1 MSAPPSTEQRELQ
14 LVESVEFKILG
25 VANKEDK
32 LHQLLQRYLAPLI
45 LKAASEHASVR
56 ARIIQIL
63 ARLKTFIQPPEII
76 LPVKALLQQYKS
88 NDSLIIKQL
97 DLSFVMHSLDRLD
110 IDDKRDLISIALAGF
125 AKDEG
130 QPRAAL
136 MFHIILR
143 LLLDVRIPPRGSTED
158 EAFRSSLGLTD
169 DADAQYLARNLG
181 IFLRLRMPAIIS
193 PLGQANP
200 ALSST
205 ELAMFPVDSPEI
217 DKIFNRITEL
227 KLKII
232 TFLASGAFK
241 DEERFLPALY
251 AASGVDNRVSSTAEE
266 ILKRSTVS
274 LEDESLIKSL
284 FLAHSQLPAPYR
296 ARILAV
302 LSRSTL
308 ATTMSDNIMA
318 VVNLDFLPQS
328 SMQPASALERT
339 KLHKSLFQFLS
350 WVAQIGP
357 SKANFT
363 IGTPLIK
370 AMRSYIEGQG
380 WPAPA
385 QTSKDDDALRSRAY
399 ETIGMVARSADMP
412 FEERF
417 DLGAWLFRSLSE
429 DNTAEAVVNIDGALS
444 SLTAA
449 IPANIG
455 GENDELKRMLLS
467 YMALSDE
474 PPAVRSTRHAAVKWA
489 NQCLPFSDVVGRWI
503 DILAIAGRQNERNDV
518 IEQGHKGLDPW
529 TYYAH
534 MDIKPQLP
542 DWKEMTM
549 TLFDSHIH
557 PEVDLQQEGRSH
569 NGNLP
574 DSPVFRNFQGT
585 RILAFPVTLRYI
597 KQMMLLTALG
607 DFEVKPDW
615 IQILDAQITTD
626 IDTRDK
632 VRAYLRSVD
641 SAYLVYYLRTCL
653 SGAFIEGSPI
663 VEECLRCF
671 VQVAAWTPGGPVG
684 YLTDVSTNLLPLI
697 KSNNK
702 EIRSLAA
709 KAFGILVAHPSNSSE
724 SVGNWI
730 TTLMA
735 LFANA
740 ESAIGAEA
748 NAAEGAL
755 LAFGHLLSR
764 SVYYDRTFPE
774 PTEYP
779 YNFLLKDGVPASLN
793 EAALETFSQL
803 WMAKL
808 AIPSTEGGD
817 FSVDKVINK
826 LASDAKKANERAIGA
841 LGSLAMG
848 LEQDTVADST
858 TTESFPG
865 SLGEILKH
873 LFSLHETKRVE
884 VQFTVGDAIT
894 SAVARW
900 ESNSVKLKMDVE
912 ARGVTF
918 RTTARGDWVDRV
930 IQKLLQDCKATKPAL
945 LKASGIWLF
954 SMVQFGS
961 HLSQVQ
967 DRLREA
973 QTAFMR
979 LLSARDELV
988 QETAS
993 RGLSLVYDRGDAGL
1007 KAALVKDLVSAF
1019 TGNAT
1024 QLKVEQDTEL
1034 FEPGA
1039 LPTGE
1044 GGSVTSYKDI
1054 VSLANEVGDQ
1064 RLVYKFM
1071 SLAANAA
1078 TWSTRSAFGRFGL
1091 SNILSE
1097 SEVDPKLYPKLY
1109 RYRFDPNGN
1118 VQRSMDDIWKAL
1130 VKDSNATIEA
1140 HFDAIVQDL
1149 LKSILG
1155 KEWRVREASCAAI
1168 SDLIQGRP
1176 FPQYE
1181 KYYRDIWTNALK
1193 VLDDVKGSVR
1203 EAALKLCMT
1212 LSNTLVRQLEE
1223 GNHVSAAQ
1231 AMMKEALPFLLSDKG
1246 VESSVQDV
1254 QLFATITVMKIAK
1267 HGGKVLKPFISSMI
1281 PQLLG
1286 LLSTIEPE
1294 QINYAYQRAGEAR
1307 RDKIDKLRSQMV
1319 NQSPISEAIENCLR
1333 FIDADVMT
1341 EFAPKFESTIKTAI
1355 GMPTK
1360 IGCSRVITTLAT
1372 SHSSDIQSIAG
1383 KLLHILEKQTMDR
1396 NDEVSQAYARAAA
1409 YMIRAAPD
1417 ASKVRFCEKFVDMYF
1432 QAEDESRR
1440 QKVAD
1445 VIVSMAKVSPDHFT
1459 AQETI
1464 LLPFVY
1470 LGAHDIDEYTE
1481 KVFKEVWD
1489 QHAGSSRTV
1498 TRYVREIVTLVD
1510 RCLETAQW
1518 ALRHTGAFTVAAMA
1532 ADVAAASESTG
1543 SIDESN
1549 AKAIWPAFDK
1559 ALALKTFA
1567 GKEKLLQSYPKFVE
1581 RGEAIWKSDSAAS
1594 AQMKKIA
1601 IREAKRNNDEY
1612 RPHAFEC
1619 LWKFA
1624 RARPDLD
1631 MLKDIAD
1638 ITTPYLDDFKDEDKM
1653 DLDAKEHQK
1662 EDILSKT
1669 TKSAFEA
1676 IARGYAR
1683 STSTDIRI
1691 ALRDIITMLEP
1702 YLSHAKFGFIK
1713 REVWYGCVHDLMGDA
1728 IKFTSAMDPPSSPCG
1743 GSQVVASYVNSL
1755 DIEQG
1760 ETGNEPQRLDRIKAL
1775 SKIVDARNKG
1785 VFGAAELPASLESA
1799 IQGAVKEERSLD
1811 VQKAWRGLLEEVK
1824 QSRG

>member
-1 MSAPPSTEQRELQ
+1 MSAASTEQRELQ

-32 LHQLLQRYLAPLI
+32 LHELLQRYLAPLI

-63 ARLKTFIQPPEII
+63 ARLKTFIQSPEIV

-88 NDSLIIKQL
+88 NDSVVIKQL
-97 DLSFVMHSLDRLD
+97 DLSFVMHSLDRLEVHD
-110 IDDKRDLISIALAGF
+110 RRELIPIALAGF
-125 AKDEG
+125 AKDERW
-130 QPRAAL
+130 PRAAT
-136 MFHIILR
+136 MFNIILR

-158 EAFRSSLGLTD
+158 AAFRSSLGLTD
-169 DADAQYLARNLG
+169 DADAQFLARALG
-181 IFLRLRMPAIIS
+181 IFLRLRTPSGDLSLAQS
-193 PLGQANP
+193 NP
-200 ALSST
+200 ALSPT
-205 ELAMFPVDSPEI
+205 EIGLFPAESPDN
-217 DKIFNRITEL
+217 DKIFRRITEL
-227 KLKII
+227 KSKII
-232 TFLASGAFK
+232 TLLASGAFT
-241 DEERFLPALY
+241 DEERFLPALF
-251 AASGVDNRVSSTAEE
+251 AASGFDNRVASTAEE
-266 ILKRSTVS
+266 IIKRSTVS
-274 LEDESLIKSL
+274 VEDESLVKRL

-296 ARILAV
+296 TRILAI

-308 ATTMSDNIMA
+308 ATAMSDNIMA
-318 VVNLDFLPQS
+318 VVDLDFLPQGP
-328 SMQPASALERT
+328 MQPASALERT
-339 KLHKSLFQFLS
+339 KLHKSLFQFLA

-357 SKANFT
+357 SKSAFT
-363 IGTPLIK
+363 IGAPLIQ
-370 AMRSYIEGQG
+370 AMRSYIQGQG
-380 WPAPA
+380 WPIPE
-385 QTSKDDDALRSRAY
+385 QTSNDDVALRSRAY

-412 FEERF
+412 VEERS

-429 DNTAEAVVNIDGALS
+429 DGTAEAVVNIDGALS

-449 IPANIG
+449 IPASTGAGN
-455 GENDELKRMLLS
+455 EELKLMLLK
-467 YMALSDE
+467 YMSLADE

-489 NQCLPFSDVVGRWI
+489 NQCLPFSDVLGRWI

-534 MDIKPQLP
+534 MDTKPQLP
-542 DWKEMTM
+542 DWKDMTM
-549 TLFDSHIH
+549 TLFGSEIH
-557 PEVDLQQEGRSH
+557 PQGPVEQGASSH
-569 NGNLP
+569 KTTNLP
-574 DSPVFRNFQGT
+574 DDVVFQNFQGS
-585 RILAFPVTLRYI
+585 RILAFPVALRYI
-597 KQMMLLTALG
+597 KQMMLLTALD

-615 IQILDAQITTD
+615 MQILDAQITAD
-626 IDTRDK
+626 VDTRDK
-632 VRAYLRSVD
+632 LRAYLRSVD
-641 SAYLVYYLRTCL
+641 SAYIVFYLKTCL
-653 SGAFIEGSPI
+653 SGAFVQGSPI

-671 VQVAAWTPGGPVG
+671 VQVASWTPGGPIG
-684 YLTDVSTNLLPLI
+684 YLTDASTNLLPLI
-697 KSNNK
+697 KSNTK
-702 EIRSLAA
+702 EIRFLAA
-709 KAFGILVAHPSNSSE
+709 KAFGILAAHPSNSSE
-724 SVGNWI
+724 SVGNWVM
-730 TTLMA
+730 TLRS

-740 ESAIGAEA
+740 ETLVGAEA

-755 LAFGHLLSR
+755 LAFGHLVSR
-764 SVYYDRTFPE
+764 CVYYDRVLPDQI
-774 PTEYP
+774 EYP
-779 YNFLLKDGVPASLN
+779 CHLLLRDGMPASLH
-793 EAALETFSQL
+793 EAAWETFSQL
-803 WMAKL
+803 WTAQL
-808 AIPSTEGGD
+808 AIPSTEGD
-817 FSVDKVINK
+817 YSVTKVIDK
-826 LASDAKKANERAIGA
+826 LSSDAKKVNEKAIAA

-848 LEQDTVADST
+848 LEQDDLVADST
-858 TTESFPG
+858 TDPLPG
-865 SLGEILKH
+865 TLGHILQT
-873 LFSLHETKRVE
+873 LFSLHEIKRVE

-900 ESNSVKLKMDVE
+900 ESNSVKLKMDVA
-912 ARGVTF
+912 ARGVAY
-918 RTTARGDWVDRV
+918 RTSARGGWVDQV
-930 IQKLLQDCKATKPAL
+930 VKKLLQDCKATKPSL

-967 DRLREA
+967 GRLREA
-973 QTAFMR
+973 QAAFMR
-979 LLSARDELV
+979 LLGARDELV

-993 RGLSLVYDRGDAGL
+993 RGLSLVYERGDADL
-1007 KAALVKDLVSAF
+1007 KSALVKDLVSAF
-1019 TGNAT
+1019 TGSGT
-1024 QLKVEQDTEL
+1024 QLKVDQETEL

-1044 GGSVTSYKDI
+1044 GSSVTSYKDI

-1176 FPQYE
+1176 FPRYE

-1212 LSNTLVRQLEE
+1212 LSNSLVRQLEE

-1231 AMMKEALPFLLSDKG
+1231 SMMKEALPFLLSDKG

-1254 QLFATITVMKIAK
+1254 RLFATITVMKIAK
-1267 HGGKVLKPFISSMI
+1267 HGGKVLKPFIPIMV

-1294 QINYAYQRAGEAR
+1294 QINYAYQRAGEAS
-1307 RDKIDKLRSQMV
+1307 RDKIDKIRSQMV

-1341 EFAPKFESTIKTAI
+1341 ELAPKLESTIKSAI

-1372 SHSSDIQSIAG
+1372 RHSSDIQPIAG
-1383 KLLHILEKQTMDR
+1383 KLLQILEKQTMDR

-1445 VIVSMAKVSPDHFT
+1445 VIVSLAKVSPDHFT

-1470 LGAHDIDEYTE
+1470 LGSHDVDEYTE

-1498 TRYVREIVTLVD
+1498 TRHVREIVSLVH

-1532 ADVAAASESTG
+1532 ADVANASEATG
-1543 SIDESN
+1543 SIDEFN

-1559 ALALKTFA
+1559 ALALKTFS

-1581 RGEAIWKSDSAAS
+1581 RGDAIWKADSAAS

-1612 RPHAFEC
+1612 RPHAFVC

-1638 ITTPYLDDFKDEDKM
+1638 ITTPYLDDFKNEDKM
-1653 DLDAKEHQK
+1653 DVDAKENQK
-1662 EDILSKT
+1662 EDTLST
-1669 TKSAFEA
+1669 TAKNALEA

-1683 STSTDIRI
+1683 SKSTDVRSS
-1691 ALRDIITMLEP
+1691 LGEIITVLKP

-1713 REVWYGCVHDLMGDA
+1713 REVWYGCVHDLMSDA
-1728 IKFTSAMDPPSSPCG
+1728 IQFGSAMDPSLPSAYG
-1743 GSQVVASYVNSL
+1743 GSGLVASYTNSL

-1760 ETGNEPQRLDRIKAL
+1760 ETGTESQRLERIKAL
-1775 SKIVDARNKG
+1775 SQIVEARNKG
-1785 VFGAAELPASLESA
+1785 VFGPADLPHSLESV
-1799 IQGAVKEERSLD
+1799 IQGAVREERSLD
-1811 VQKAWRGLLEEVK
+1811 VQKAWRAVLAEVM
-1824 QSRG
+1824 QSWG